1 MPAFTGRPWVFDAL
15 GSSSDLDTA
24 IESAEDDG
32 GLVRLDARA
41 MRTADELWDVYGR
54 HFSFPTTVENWPAFH
69 EYIRDLSWFQAFSYL
84 TVIEHA
90 GFVLADEPLE
100 RATFRRLLSSAG
112 QAWENSPVKEFRFNS
127 VFLFDVSPSTG

>member
-1 MPAFTGRPWVFDAL
+1 
-15 GSSSDLDTA
+15 
-24 IESAEDDG
+24 
-32 GLVRLDARA
+32 
-41 MRTADELWDVYGR
+41 
-54 HFSFPTTVENWPAFH
+54 
-69 EYIRDLSWFQAFSYL
+69 L